1 MSVAPTDDPEWQA
14 KKDEV
19 LRRIGRNLVLF
30 QQIELLLKSL
40 LSSTRI
46 EGYAHEIESKIAG
59 RAASIANK
67 SLGPLVKQFVEE
79 CLSDDLPDS
88 DADKEIEAAYF
99 RYSFKIESDPAVVA
113 RDKAVLMALVEERN
127 HLAHTFLQR
136 WKPLSDEST
145 EAAIAYLD
153 NQYAQ
158 ATPVRDHL
166 KSALDALVEGRKQT
180 VEYMMSEEGSRQFEL
195 AWLQQS
201 RLVQLLAQIALTSA
215 RADGWTFL
223 SKAGDLL
230 QQLAPEEKE
239 RLKERY
245 GHATLK
251 PLLIASELFEVED
264 EPTEGGGSRVIY
276 RVRPELV
283 SEQL

>member
-1 MSVAPTDDPEWQA
+1 M
-14 KKDEV
+14 
-19 LRRIGRNLVLF
+19 LIRRKYFINIRTLADNSQPF
-30 QQIELLLKSL
+30 
-40 LSSTRI
+40 
-46 EGYAHEIESKIAG
+46 SKIINKG
-59 RAASIANK
+59 QPIVSIANIVIGK
-67 SLGPLVKQFVEE
+67 GAGFDRRKLTVVRRLIRYFEE